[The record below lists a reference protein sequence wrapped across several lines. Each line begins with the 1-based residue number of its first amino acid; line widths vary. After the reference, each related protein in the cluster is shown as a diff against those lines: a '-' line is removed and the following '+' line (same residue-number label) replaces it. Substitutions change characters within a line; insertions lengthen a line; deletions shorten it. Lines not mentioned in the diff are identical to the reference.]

1 MKLISIMI
9 ILLLMIMNIECNNS
23 NEEDKD
29 KNILASVL
37 AEASIARGKIS
48 DNDRKSAIFSA
59 LYKMDEVDDN
69 IIDIDEDIINQNKTN
84 KVHSNTKSNTNTNS
98 DTNDVLVRRELPDN
112 ATVWELFKEQIRSDF
127 APLIMI
133 LPKPFKAFI
142 VDQYNTMKDP
152 LRKIILGAS
161 EPMLNSLHFIF
172 KNIGNMMII
181 IGEECS
187 KLASSIAVEKDGRN
201 TLISIKDNTKVD
213 DQDIYIHTKDTY
225 EMSEN
230 NYDDDVGEVVEI

>member
-1 MKLISIMI
+1 MI
-9 ILLLMIMNIECNNS
+9 IIMNIECSINS
-23 NEEDKD
+23 NDDKEDKD
-29 KNILASVL
+29 KNVLASVL
-37 AEASIARGKIS
+37 AEATIARGKIN
-48 DNDRKSAIFSA
+48 DIDRKSAIFSA
-59 LYKMDEVDDN
+59 LYKIDEIDDN
-69 IIDIDEDIINQNKTN
+69 DEDIINQETTN
-84 KVHSNTKSNTNTNS
+84 EFNSTNSNSNTISNTNTN
-98 DTNDVLVRRELPDN
+98 TNNILARRELPDN

-172 KNIGNMMII
+172 KNVGNMMII

-230 NYDDDVGEVVEI
+230 NYDDDDVGEVVEI